1 LAPAAG
7 GQGESEHGRVGRCRL
22 PDAAGRTPASA
33 PRRDHHQVDDR
44 YAGETFRAAFRDRG
58 IAYETATR
66 SASELYEALEPRLNA
81 HGIVVLDMP
90 TLEQQLLGLVW
101 RGGKITHQP
110 GEHDDFAN
118 ALAGV
123 VEQVLGRR
131 VADPS

>member
-1 LAPAAG
+1 VAILQDYHVARVAG
-7 GQGESEHGRVGRCRL
+7 
-22 PDAAGRTPASA
+22 
-33 PRRDHHQVDDR
+33 DR

-58 IAYETATR
+58 IAYEAATR

-90 TLEQQLLGLVW
+90 TFEQQLLGLVW
-101 RGGKITHQP
+101 RGGITHQP

-123 VEQVLGRR
+123 VEQVLARW